1 KTNIP
6 SVLMLIVLGIGLQFV
21 LKYFMGNEIDFEKSL
36 RGTLEI
42 IGTVGLIMI
51 VLEAALELELKREKL
66 MPILKSM
73 AIALIGL
80 IASAW
85 VAALVLYQFIEGMT
99 MQSAWLYATPL
110 SILSS
115 AIIIPSV
122 TALRDDKKEFH
133 IYESTF
139 SDIMGI
145 MMFYFLSGGLDPETD
160 SGAIGFAGNILLT
173 IVIAVVASYAL
184 ILIFQ
189 RIKSQAKQ
197 FLLIAVLL
205 LLYAIGKKMHL
216 SSLIIILV
224 FGLVIANVKLFF
236 PGKAK
241 VFLEKKKIKQ
251 VYHEL
256 HIITM
261 ETAFVVRTFFF
272 VIFGITIVLTS
283 LLSTNVAMVS
293 ILIIASIYVI
303 RFLVLRVF
311 IGKDI
316 MPQVFIAPRGLITIL
331 LFYAIPVEAEIAGF
345 ESGILL
351 FVIIATSLVM
361 TGAMILDKKKMGT
374 LLDEID
380 GEMAARNKAEDALR
394 ANTSDDN
401 GDAKIE
407 KAAAEGL
414 HSENSAEAFSDKDAI
429 SDNETISRKKDVI
442 VKREDAISEKKDAI
456 SGDGDAVGEKNKA
469 VLKKEDAF
477 SEEEDMMSEKEDAPE
492 KKSFLDALSDI
503 KKGNT

>member
-1 KTNIP
+1 MEILSSYNMIIGASAIVIISFWFNGISKKTNIP
-6 SVLMLIVLGIGLQFV
+6 SVLMLIVLGVALQFG
-21 LKYFMGNEIDFEKSL
+21 LKYVLGTEIDFEKNL

-66 MPILKSM
+66 VPILKSM

-80 IASAW
+80 VASAW
-85 VAALVLYQFIEGMT
+85 VAALVLYQFIDGMT

-122 TALRDDKKEFH
+122 SSLKEEKKEFH

-145 MMFYFLSGGLDPETD
+145 MMFYFLTGGLDPETD
-160 SGAIGFAGNILLT
+160 SGPVAFAGNIVLT
-173 IVIAVVASYAL
+173 IVIAIIASYAL
-184 ILIFQ
+184 VLIFQ
-189 RIKSQAKQ
+189 KIKSQAKQ

-216 SSLIIILV
+216 SSLIIILI

-236 PGKAK
+236 PGKTAI
-241 VFLEKKKIKQ
+241 FLEKEKMQQ
-251 VYHEL
+251 VFHEL
-256 HIITM
+256 HIITL

-272 VIFGITIVLTS
+272 VIFGVTIVLAS
-283 LLSTNVAMVS
+283 LMSLNVAMVS

-303 RFLVLRVF
+303 RFLILRIF

-316 MPQVFIAPRGLITIL
+316 LPQAFIAPRGLITIL
-331 LFYAIPVEAEIAGF
+331 LFYAIPAEAEIAGF

-351 FVIIATSLVM
+351 FVIIATSLIM
-361 TGAMILDKKKMGT
+361 TYG
-374 LLDEID
+374 
-380 GEMAARNKAEDALR
+380 
-394 ANTSDDN
+394 
-401 GDAKIE
+401 
-407 KAAAEGL
+407 
-414 HSENSAEAFSDKDAI
+414 
-429 SDNETISRKKDVI
+429 
-442 VKREDAISEKKDAI
+442 
-456 SGDGDAVGEKNKA
+456 
-469 VLKKEDAF
+469 
-477 SEEEDMMSEKEDAPE
+477 P
-492 KKSFLDALSDI
+492 
-503 KKGNT
+503 

>member
-1 KTNIP
+1 MEILSSYNIIIGASLIVILSFWFNGISKKTNIP
-6 SVLMLIVLGIGLQFV
+6 SVLMLIVLGIILQFV
-21 LKYFMGNEIDFEKSL
+21 LKYFIGDHIDFEKSL
-36 RGTLEI
+36 KGTLEI

-66 MPILKSM
+66 VPILKSM

-80 IASAW
+80 IGSAW
-85 VAALVLYQFIEGMT
+85 IAALILYQFIPDMT

-122 TALRDDKKEFH
+122 GGLSNDKKEFH

-145 MMFYFLSGGLDPETD
+145 MMFYFLAGGLDPEQD
-160 SGAIGFAGNILLT
+160 PGAIGFAGNIVLT
-173 IVIAVVASYAL
+173 IVIAIVASYAL
-184 ILIFQ
+184 VLIFQ

-216 SSLIIILV
+216 SSLIIILI

-236 PGKAK
+236 PGKTAI
-241 VFLEKKKIKQ
+241 FLEKEKMHQI
-251 VYHEL
+251 YHEL
-256 HIITM
+256 HIITL

-283 LLSTNVAMVS
+283 LLNLNVALVS
-293 ILIIASIYVI
+293 LLIIASIYII
-303 RFLVLRVF
+303 RFVVLRIF

-316 MPQVFIAPRGLITIL
+316 SPQIFIAPRGLITIL
-331 LFYAIPVEAEIAGF
+331 LFYAIPTEAEIAGF

-351 FVIIATSLVM
+351 FVIIVTSLVM
-361 TGAMILDKKKMGT
+361 TWAMIKDKQKMGT
-374 LLDEID
+374 LLDEIEEEYEAREEAYD
-380 GEMAARNKAEDALR
+380 G
-394 ANTSDDN
+394 
-401 GDAKIE
+401 AKHKVHQE
-407 KAAAEGL
+407 L
-414 HSENSAEAFSDKDAI
+414 N
-429 SDNETISRKKDVI
+429 
-442 VKREDAISEKKDAI
+442 
-456 SGDGDAVGEKNKA
+456 
-469 VLKKEDAF
+469 KKEQN
-477 SEEEDMMSEKEDAPE
+477 AP
-492 KKSFLDALSDI
+492 SSQDDV
-503 KKGNT
+503 